1 MAKTSEKIGKVISL
15 KMQKTAVVLV
25 ERIAP
30 HPFYG
35 KLVKK
40 TKKFK
45 ADNQLEN
52 LKVDDLVKI
61 VSAKPISK
69 EKTWKIV
76 EVLKNASEKK

>member
-1 MAKTSEKIGKVISL
+1 MPKTSEKIGKVISL

-25 ERIAP
+25 ERKTP
-30 HPFYG
+30 HPFYR

-52 LKVDDLVKI
+52 LKAGDFVKI